1 MPAGRYDFTI
11 EQGADFDRVLTC
23 KDAAGN
29 LIDFTG
35 LNARLD
41 RPAARRWREL
51 RLGRQLTVR
60 VQAGGTLMRTAGLA

>member
-35 LNARLD
+35 LTLARRSRSFDCLLILARATSPNAR
-41 RPAARRWREL
+41 
-51 RLGRQLTVR
+51 
-60 VQAGGTLMRTAGLA
+60 